1 MPLKY
6 NSNDKNK
13 KILDLDTRKTIYEIV
28 KKFAGSNFRD
38 MVKKSKLSN
47 GVVMYH
53 LHYLIKN
60 NLIKQ
65 EKRDNSVVY
74 FPSDFKIE
82 NSKLLSI
89 LRQNSMRNIVL
100 FILNNKNCEHGEI
113 VDFTKLSPSTV
124 TWHLKKLENEKIIAS
139 SKKGR
144 TKNYQIII
152 DYEEI
157 INLLITYKESFFDS
171 LVDNIIKTWDLN

>member
-6 NSNDKNK
+6 ISKDKNRN
-13 KILDLDTRKTIYEIV
+13 ILDLNTRKKIYESV
-28 KKFAGSNFRD
+28 REFAGSNFREI
-38 MVKKSKLSN
+38 VKRSKLSN
-47 GVVMYH
+47 GVTSYH
-53 LHYLIKN
+53 LHYLIKH

-65 EKRDNSVVY
+65 EKRGNSVIY
-74 FPSDFKIE
+74 FPMDFKIE

-89 LRQNSMRNIVL
+89 LRQRSMRNIVL

-113 VDFTKLSPSTV
+113 VNFTGLSPSTV

-139 SKKGR
+139 SKQGR

-152 DYEEI
+152 NPEEI
-157 INLLITYKESFFDS
+157 IDLLIIYKESFFDS
-171 LVDNIIKTWDLN
+171 LVDNIVETWDLK